1 VDFEHVEPIMW
12 AASDFPGVF
21 IGFLASEMKYH
32 GSFMNDSG

>member
-1 VDFEHVEPIMW
+1 MW

>member
-1 VDFEHVEPIMW
+1 MW

-32 GSFMNDSG
+32 GSFMNDPW